1 MAPVSGDEIV
11 HFSLNNTVMKSLSIY
26 PSQWNKHICIRI
38 ELYGC
43 VPGMFTGEA
52 SWVLLATR
60 IHFFLSADSE
70 SEPDESDFTY
80 DFITYDPVK
89 TRL

>member
-11 HFSLNNTVMKSLSIY
+11 HFSLNNTVMKSLLIY

-70 SEPDESDFTY
+70 SEPDESDFAY
-80 DFITYDPVK
+80 EFITYDPVK

>member
-1 MAPVSGDEIV
+1 MAPVSGDEIM
-11 HFSLNNTVMKSLSIY
+11 HFSLNNTVMKSLLIY

-60 IHFFLSADSE
+60 IHFFLSADSQ

>member
-11 HFSLNNTVMKSLSIY
+11 HFSLNNTVMKSLLIY

-43 VPGMFTGEA
+43 VPGMFTREA

-70 SEPDESDFTY
+70 SEPDESDFTD

>member
-1 MAPVSGDEIV
+1 MAPVSGDEIM
-11 HFSLNNTVMKSLSIY
+11 HFSLNNTVMKSLLIY

>member
-11 HFSLNNTVMKSLSIY
+11 HFSLNNTVMKSLLIY

-80 DFITYDPVK
+80 YFITYDPVK

>member
-11 HFSLNNTVMKSLSIY
+11 HFSLNNTVMKSLLIY

-60 IHFFLSADSE
+60 IHFFLSADSQ

>member
-1 MAPVSGDEIV
+1 MAPVSGDQIM
-11 HFSLNNTVMKSLSIY
+11 HFSLNNTVMKSLFIF

-52 SWVLLATR
+52 SWVLLGTR

>member
-11 HFSLNNTVMKSLSIY
+11 HFSLNNTVMKSLLIY

-60 IHFFLSADSE
+60 IHFFLSADSG

>member
-1 MAPVSGDEIV
+1 MAPVSGDEII
-11 HFSLNNTVMKSLSIY
+11 HFSLNNTVMKSLLIY

-52 SWVLLATR
+52 SWVLLTTR

>member
-11 HFSLNNTVMKSLSIY
+11 HFSLNNTVMKSLLIY

-43 VPGMFTGEA
+43 VPGMFAVKA
-52 SWVLLATR
+52 SWFSLATR
-60 IHFFLSADSE
+60 IHFFLSADSQ

>member
-1 MAPVSGDEIV
+1 MAPVSGDEIM
-11 HFSLNNTVMKSLSIY
+11 HFSLNNTVMKSLLIY

-60 IHFFLSADSE
+60 IHFFLSADSQ

-80 DFITYDPVK
+80 DFITYYPVK

>member
-11 HFSLNNTVMKSLSIY
+11 HFSLNNTVMKSLLIY

>member
-11 HFSLNNTVMKSLSIY
+11 HFSLNNTVMKSLLIY

-70 SEPDESDFTY
+70 SEPDESDFTD